1 MRWML
6 FVMVTAGCGK
16 PAKDCEAFGAQVAEL
31 SDPASESQRQ
41 MSTDV
46 SVTACKKG
54 RVSDAELA
62 CVAKATTRDELLD
75 CQIPGRHRPVAQPA
89 PVAAPPVAPL
99 PDAPPPPGTNRVT
112 LISATSAG
120 VARVDV
126 DHDPAQHTWFASLQ
140 RGVAACSPA
149 TPFPEAREVEVF
161 VSFGSPFNRFEP
173 ADLSAELLRCV
184 QDALAGPAPAS
195 IDAGVTFRVAVG
207 R

>member
-1 MRWML
+1 MRWMA
-6 FVMVTAGCGK
+6 FVMVTASCGGK
-16 PAKDCEAFGAQVAEL
+16 PAKDCESFGAQVAEL

-41 MSTDV
+41 MSIDV

-89 PVAAPPVAPL
+89 PRAAPPVTPP
-99 PDAPPPPGTNRVT
+99 PDAPPPGTNRVT
-112 LISATSAG
+112 LIGASSAG

-126 DHDPAQHTWFASLQ
+126 DHDPAQRTWFASLQ

-149 TPFPEAREVEVF
+149 TPFPAAREVDVS

-173 ADLSAELLRCV
+173 ADLPAELLRCV
-184 QDALAGPAPAS
+184 QDALGGPAPAS
-195 IDAGVTFRVAVG
+195 IDAGVRFRVAVG
-207 R
+207 K